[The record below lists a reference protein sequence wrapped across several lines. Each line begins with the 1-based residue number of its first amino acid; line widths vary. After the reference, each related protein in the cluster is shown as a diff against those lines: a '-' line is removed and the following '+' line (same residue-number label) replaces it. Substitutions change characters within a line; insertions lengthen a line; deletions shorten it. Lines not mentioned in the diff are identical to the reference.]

1 VRTGSTP
8 HHPRF
13 ISADTLDAA
22 HTSARL
28 RLGPNVSVSAVK
40 AERMENIHMHLKRYE
55 FSWRGICAWVVA
67 VALVLGVLIFGGYAA
82 AVPKP
87 GGAPP
92 AAPSKDK
99 DQVFTQIYLHTYDE
113 VFQASLE
120 AIERMGLFVTAQ
132 DKDKGTISGKGSHQQ
147 KGVQLPRDW
156 TFDIHIETLST
167 KPETRVTINASS
179 RGWVLASE
187 KAAFKQDM
195 ASELQKVLSTYH

>member
-1 VRTGSTP
+1 
-8 HHPRF
+8 
-13 ISADTLDAA
+13 
-22 HTSARL
+22 
-28 RLGPNVSVSAVK
+28 
-40 AERMENIHMHLKRYE
+40 MENIHMHPKRYE
-55 FSWRGICAWVVA
+55 FSWSAICAGVVA

-82 AVPKP
+82 ALPKP
-87 GGAPP
+87 GGAVP
-92 AAPSKDK
+92 AVPSKDK
-99 DQVFTQIYLHTYDE
+99 DEALTRVYQHTYDE

-120 AIERMGLFVTAQ
+120 ATERMGLFVTAQ

-195 ASELQKVLSTYH
+195 ASELQKVLATYH

>member
-1 VRTGSTP
+1 MSHDKHELFWYAKRP
-8 HHPRF
+8 AF
-13 ISADTLDAA
+13 IAL
-22 HTSARL
+22 
-28 RLGPNVSVSAVK
+28 
-40 AERMENIHMHLKRYE
+40 
-55 FSWRGICAWVVA
+55 
-67 VALVLGVLIFGGYAA
+67 ALVLGALIFCGFATSW
-82 AVPKP
+82 PKP
-87 GGAPP
+87 GGTALP
-92 AAPSKDK
+92 AAPNKDK
-99 DQVFTQIYLHTYDE
+99 DQAFTQVYQHTYDE

>member
-1 VRTGSTP
+1 MR
-8 HHPRF
+8 RM
-13 ISADTLDAA
+13 
-22 HTSARL
+22 
-28 RLGPNVSVSAVK
+28 NEC
-40 AERMENIHMHLKRYE
+40 ER
-55 FSWRGICAWVVA
+55 SWWAGRAGVTALL
-67 VALVLGVLIFGGYAA
+67 LVLAVLILGGYS
-82 AVPKP
+82 
-87 GGAPP
+87 APS
-92 AAPSKDK
+92 ASGTPSKDK
-99 DQVFTQIYLHTYDE
+99 DQEFTRVYQHTYDE

-132 DKDKGTISGKGSHQQ
+132 DKDKGTIGGKGSHQQ

-156 TFDIHIETLST
+156 AFDIHIETLST